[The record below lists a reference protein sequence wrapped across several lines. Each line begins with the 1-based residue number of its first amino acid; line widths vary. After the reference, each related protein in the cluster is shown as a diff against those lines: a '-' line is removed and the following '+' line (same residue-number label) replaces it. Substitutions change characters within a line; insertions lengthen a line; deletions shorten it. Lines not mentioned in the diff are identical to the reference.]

1 MGWRGRVAGT
11 ARSTAHDRL
20 SEYDDYMQRS
30 RVTIT
35 VRPEVLAA
43 AGEAV
48 ARGHAPSLSAWVDQA
63 MEEKVR
69 RQALADLLADMRAE
83 AGPVTSAEDEWARQV
98 LGL

>member
-1 MGWRGRVAGT
+1 
-11 ARSTAHDRL
+11 
-20 SEYDDYMQRS
+20 MQKS

-48 ARGHAPSLSAWVDQA
+48 AHGHASSLSAWVDQA
-63 MEEKVR
+63 MEEKLR
-69 RQALADLLADMRAE
+69 RQALTDVLAEMRADV
-83 AGPVTSAEDEWARQV
+83 GPAAPAEDEWARQV

>member
-1 MGWRGRVAGT
+1 MAGM
-11 ARSTAHDRL
+11 AKWADGDGHG
-20 SEYDDYMQRS
+20 EYDDRMQRS

-69 RQALADLLADMRAE
+69 RQALADLLAEMRAE

-98 LGL
+98 LSL

>member
-1 MGWRGRVAGT
+1 MMTVHG
-11 ARSTAHDRL
+11 
-20 SEYDDYMQRS
+20 EYDDRMQRS

-35 VRPEVLAA
+35 VRPEDLAA

-48 ARGHAPSLSAWVDQA
+48 AHGHAPSLSAWVDQA

-69 RQALADLLADMRAE
+69 RQALTALLAEMRAE

>member
-1 MGWRGRVAGT
+1 MGRRAQVTGT
-11 ARSTAHDRL
+11 ATSTADDRQ
-20 SEYDDYMQRS
+20 SEYDDRMQRA
-30 RVTIT
+30 RVTVT

-63 MEEKVR
+63 MEEKAR
-69 RQALADLLADMRAE
+69 RQALADLLAEMRAE
-83 AGPVTSAEDEWARQV
+83 AGAVTSAEDEWARQV

>member
-1 MGWRGRVAGT
+1 
-11 ARSTAHDRL
+11 
-20 SEYDDYMQRS
+20 MQRS

-48 ARGHAPSLSAWVDQA
+48 AHGHAPSLSAWVDQA
-63 MEEKVR
+63 MEEKVK
-69 RQALADLLADMRAE
+69 RQELAELLAEMRAE
-83 AGPVTSAEDEWARQV
+83 VGPATADEDAWARQV